1 MTSGLFSSFSV
12 VRITDYSCVLV
23 KQISGMAEIP
33 GAHVL
38 RIYNKLILL
47 FPCVLRVHCMSEWL

>member
-12 VRITDYSCVLV
+12 VRITDYSCVLI
-23 KQISGMAEIP
+23 KQISGMAKIP

-38 RIYNKLILL
+38 GIYNKLILL
-47 FPCVLRVHCMSEWL
+47 LPCALRVHCMSE

>member
-1 MTSGLFSSFSV
+1 MTSGLFSSFLV
-12 VRITDYSCVLV
+12 VRIADYSSVLV

-33 GAHVL
+33 AHVL

-47 FPCVLRVHCMSEWL
+47 LPCALAVHCISEWL